1 MKSSKLLC
9 ILSALATAL
18 LVLSAS
24 VAAPIPVSYTH
35 LDVYKRQPGGSPG

>member
-18 LVLSAS
+18 LVLSARGFLDAVDS
-24 VAAPIPVSYTH
+24 VGKVSW
-35 LDVYKRQPGGSPG
+35 LLRI